1 MVLTVAEILE
11 GIEKYEEVEIKA
23 LNDTVYLRPLSK
35 SEWAKVDSIRQEALG
50 DYVTNEKAKA
60 LKNRT
65 QRTAEINSQ
74 LKFNFKKNAEADFKA
89 QTEAIFLSLDNPGNK
104 GQVSTK
110 DQIVNLSPHIFDEMY
125 EKVCELSGINR
136 DLEDEVEEFPENE

>member
-35 SEWAKVDSIRQEALG
+35 SEWSKVDSIRQEALG

-60 LKNRT
+60 KNRK

-74 LKFNFKKNAEADFKA
+74 LKFNIKKNSEADYRA
-89 QTEAIFLSLDNPGNK
+89 QIEAIFLSLDNPGNK
-104 GQVSTK
+104 GQESTK
-110 DQIVNLSPHIFDEMY
+110 EQIVKLSPHIFDEMY

-136 DLEDEVEEFPENE
+136 DLEDEVEEFPEDK

>member
-74 LKFNFKKNAEADFKA
+74 LKFNF
-89 QTEAIFLSLDNPGNK
+89 
-104 GQVSTK
+104 
-110 DQIVNLSPHIFDEMY
+110 QIVKLSPHIFDEMY